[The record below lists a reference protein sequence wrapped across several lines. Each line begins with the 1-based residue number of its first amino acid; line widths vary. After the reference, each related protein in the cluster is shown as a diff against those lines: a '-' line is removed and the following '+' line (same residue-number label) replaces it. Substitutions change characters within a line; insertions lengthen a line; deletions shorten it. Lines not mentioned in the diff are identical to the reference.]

1 MPEQQT
7 EQVISEAPDK
17 LKGERRSQ
25 QQEPSG
31 KRYYKVTLTALGV
44 VFGDIG
50 TSPLYALRECFQA
63 HRAIHPTPA
72 NVLGILSLIF
82 WSLILVISVKYL
94 MYVMRA
100 DNEGEGGI
108 LALMA
113 LVGRPATP
121 DARRRWGVIALG
133 IFGAALLYGDG
144 MITPAISVLSAIE
157 GLTVASPVFKPHVLT
172 ITCAILVMLFVFQR
186 RGTAGVGTVFGP
198 VMLVW
203 FFTLAILGTVGI
215 TRQPQVLTAINP
227 IKAVSFFVRNGWPGF
242 LVIGAV
248 FLVVTGGEALY
259 ADLGHFTRRTIRS
272 AWFGLVLPGLLLNYF
287 GQGALLLEDPGLVG
301 QPFYRLAPAW
311 ATYPLVGLAAM
322 ATVIASQAVISGAYS
337 LTRQAAFLELFP
349 RVRIV
354 QTSMERIGQIYVPV
368 INWILMAATIAFVL
382 TFRSSS
388 RLAGAYGIAVSTTM
402 VITTLL
408 AFTVARH
415 RWDWP
420 AVAAVAV
427 TAAWLL
433 LDLAF
438 FGANLF
444 RVVKGGWVPLLVAA
458 FFYLLMATWKSG
470 RRIQAER
477 LRKDERP
484 IGDFLQAIE
493 SDSPL
498 RVPGTAIF
506 LSDSPE
512 GVPPILNHHLKR
524 NQVLHEKV
532 ILLTVVI
539 KEVPRVWGDA
549 RIELTE
555 LKQGFSRVVM
565 QFGYMENC
573 NVPEALKAYQRSHE
587 ALIQGDVTYYVGGQT
602 LIPTKNRKG
611 MAVWRE
617 SLYAFMA
624 RNSTRSVA
632 FYQLPPKQVMG
643 IVIEVE
649 L

>member
-1 MPEQQT
+1 
-7 EQVISEAPDK
+7 
-17 LKGERRSQ
+17 
-25 QQEPSG
+25 
-31 KRYYKVTLTALGV
+31 
-44 VFGDIG
+44 
-50 TSPLYALRECFQA
+50 
-63 HRAIHPTPA
+63 
-72 NVLGILSLIF
+72 
-82 WSLILVISVKYL
+82 
-94 MYVMRA
+94 
-100 DNEGEGGI
+100 
-108 LALMA
+108 
-113 LVGRPATP
+113 
-121 DARRRWGVIALG
+121 
-133 IFGAALLYGDG
+133 
-144 MITPAISVLSAIE
+144 
-157 GLTVASPVFKPHVLT
+157 
-172 ITCAILVMLFVFQR
+172 
-186 RGTAGVGTVFGP
+186 
-198 VMLVW
+198 
-203 FFTLAILGTVGI
+203 
-215 TRQPQVLTAINP
+215 
-227 IKAVSFFVRNGWPGF
+227 
-242 LVIGAV
+242 
-248 FLVVTGGEALY
+248 
-259 ADLGHFTRRTIRS
+259 
-272 AWFGLVLPGLLLNYF
+272 
-287 GQGALLLEDPGLVG
+287 
-301 QPFYRLAPAW
+301 
-311 ATYPLVGLAAM
+311 
-322 ATVIASQAVISGAYS
+322 
-337 LTRQAAFLELFP
+337 
-349 RVRIV
+349 
-354 QTSMERIGQIYVPV
+354 
-368 INWILMAATIAFVL
+368 
-382 TFRSSS
+382 
-388 RLAGAYGIAVSTTM
+388 
-402 VITTLL
+402 
-408 AFTVARH
+408 
-415 RWDWP
+415 
-420 AVAAVAV
+420 
-427 TAAWLL
+427 
-433 LDLAF
+433 
-438 FGANLF
+438 
-444 RVVKGGWVPLLVAA
+444 
-458 FFYLLMATWKSG
+458 MATWKSG

-539 KEVPRVWGDA
+539 KEVPRVWSDA